1 MREIK
6 KVKRENKRTLFQT
19 EVIREEHSEEGH
31 LGRDLIKRL
40 SLEKAKGRCSR
51 PDGRHSK
58 CQGAEMAKSL
68 VHSWY

>member
-1 MREIK
+1 MQRKSKINILNLGVGAVSPVREIK

-40 SLEKAKGRCSR
+40 SRKAKGRCS
-51 PDGRHSK
+51 
-58 CQGAEMAKSL
+58 
-68 VHSWY
+68 